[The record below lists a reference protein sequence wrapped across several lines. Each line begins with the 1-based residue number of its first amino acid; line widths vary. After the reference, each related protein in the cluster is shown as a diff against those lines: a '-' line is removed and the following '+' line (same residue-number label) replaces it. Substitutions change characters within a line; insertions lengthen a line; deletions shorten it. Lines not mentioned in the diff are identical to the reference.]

1 MGVPPFKKRILIMA
15 NTTTNNTSNN
25 ATTIQSHKSRND
37 NYYVVYKTG
46 KMKTEK
52 INKSMSTCAEIKS
65 FIKKI
70 RADKIKMLHIYK
82 SDEKTACRLS
92 AWVN

>member
-1 MGVPPFKKRILIMA
+1 MNN
-15 NTTTNNTSNN
+15 NTTTNTSNN
-25 ATTIQSHKSRND
+25 TITTQSHKSKND
-37 NYYVVYKTG
+37 TYYVVYKTG

-52 INKSMSTCAEIKS
+52 TNKTMSTCAEIKL

-70 RADKIKMLHIYK
+70 RADKIEKLNIYK

>member
-1 MGVPPFKKRILIMA
+1 MNN
-15 NTTTNNTSNN
+15 NTTTNTNTSN
-25 ATTIQSHKSRND
+25 TIQSHKSKND
-37 NYYVVYKTG
+37 TYYVVYKTA

-70 RADKIKMLHIYK
+70 RADKIQKLNIYK

>member
-1 MGVPPFKKRILIMA
+1 MNN
-15 NTTTNNTSNN
+15 NTTTTTTTNT
-25 ATTIQSHKSRND
+25 TQSHKSKND
-37 NYYVVYKTG
+37 TYYVVYKTG

-70 RADKIKMLHIYK
+70 RVDKIEKLNIYK
-82 SDEKTACRLS
+82 SDENTACRLS

>member
-1 MGVPPFKKRILIMA
+1 MNN
-15 NTTTNNTSNN
+15 NTTNN
-25 ATTIQSHKSRND
+25 ATTIQSHKSKND
-37 NYYVVYKTG
+37 TYYVVYKTG

-52 INKSMSTCAEIKS
+52 TNTTMSTCTEIKS

-70 RADKIKMLHIYK
+70 RADKIEKLNIYK
-82 SDEKTACRLS
+82 SDKITKCRLS